1 MYVCA
6 LPVLLLF
13 VLHAVIVAVSER
25 VVVVLVRVPVA
36 PMLPLVQG
44 VIGMVVGGVMMVGSM
59 CSRRMGVLRLTP
71 LAFPEP
77 GQLLQWLAAASPLT
91 SVARIDCAA
100 RHVRSV
106 QEEQQEAGPVRSW
119 IAT

>member
-1 MYVCA
+1 MYVCT

-44 VIGMVVGGVMMVGSM
+44 VIGMVVGDVVMVVSM
-59 CSRRMGVLRLTP
+59 CSRRVGVLRLATFAFRN
-71 LAFPEP
+71 LANCSS
-77 GQLLQWLAAASPLT
+77 GLRLH
-91 SVARIDCAA
+91 
-100 RHVRSV
+100 RH
-106 QEEQQEAGPVRSW
+106 
-119 IAT
+119 

>member
-1 MYVCA
+1 MIVYVCA

-44 VIGMVVGGVMMVGSM
+44 VIGMVVGDVVMVVSM
-59 CSRRMGVLRLTP
+59 RSRRVGVLRLTAFALRNLANCSSGLRLHRYRPP
-71 LAFPEP
+71 LRVSIVLH
-77 GQLLQWLAAASPLT
+77 GT
-91 SVARIDCAA
+91 
-100 RHVRSV
+100 
-106 QEEQQEAGPVRSW
+106 
-119 IAT
+119 